1 MSARRI
7 TLRAADPLVADHRIG
22 GVPVVPAAAQIDALL
37 SACAAD
43 RPDRVW
49 QLEQIGF
56 KVPLTVPGPEA
67 GIEVAAGDGRYTV
80 RSLPSAP
87 GGDPVEHSAARVS
100 STPLPP
106 PRYVD
111 VAALRAGCTEHVPSA
126 DMAAWRDASGIAYGP
141 AYRVVR
147 SAHRGPGRMLL
158 MLRAEDGADGGAVPP
173 FVPPPLLDS
182 VFQALGMLDDG
193 SAGMCLPWYVGRL
206 VARRRIS
213 GTVIALV
220 EREETADAGGGAVR
234 GRAVVCSQQGEV
246 LLELDRITLKAAG
259 RVTPVPAEDAATT
272 SAPVDRSATESVPAG
287 GSATASVPADGS
299 ATTSA
304 AGGGSATAPV
314 PAPRSDGRPGTQS
327 AVPTA
332 VPPAT
337 ADGDPAGAGRGPVAV
352 PTVEALVWRET
363 APRSAR
369 PDPAAGAGEPGGTE
383 ESAATGGAAPD
394 AERTVL
400 LVAEHP
406 PRTTEGGP
414 RFLHLT
420 PERLVDEGLDSLPDG
435 TVPQDVVYVAP
446 DGPADDAAAATKAL
460 QDVFAVVRRL
470 AGRTPMTD
478 LLIVTGTAHAV
489 AEGETVDPFM
499 TALWGLGRTLRVEHP
514 RTRIRLADLGSGPD
528 RAGGVADADGAA
540 LVEALHRDG
549 PELALRNG
557 TWYEPEL
564 LTAPPAPARE
574 VRYRG
579 GRFLITGG
587 MGGIGLR
594 VAEFLADEGC
604 ARLTLVGRTVPAEG
618 DARERL
624 DRLAERCDL
633 QIVAADVRS
642 LGESLSGPYD
652 GVFHAAGVLRDGL
665 ARSLMPDRVDAV
677 LGPKVGG
684 THALADLVSE
694 GEHPAFVVLFSS
706 IAAVRANLGQSA
718 YAAANGYLDGYAARR
733 RAEGLPWYSLGWG
746 LWTVGMGEAVAPRAA
761 AHGVAALT
769 EDDGIGLLRTA
780 LGRPPA
786 HYVLSA
792 ANAKDASMT
801 AVTPDAG
808 LWPSLTLAVGK
819 VLHLDSVSAEDDLLE
834 LGLDSMMA
842 VELAASLAADGLDVD
857 PMVFFEHTRVGSLL
871 THLESLPRAATQA
884 PAPPAPAPREPSYAA
899 PVAPGAPAA
908 PAAPAWPAP
917 ALPAEPARPA
927 PATPVRPAATETAP
941 VRADNGF
948 APDWDRYRDTE
959 PAHAAPAGSAPR
971 AARPVPAVTPTR
983 LLPPRPG
990 PEAASAPDAAFA
1002 PAVLP
1007 TPGTAPAPGPRV
1019 PRRTLPGRLDDAPQ
1033 GTFLDRRIDALS
1045 TEDRGIVARGEYFY
1059 EPVIEEASGSR
1070 IKFDGRWF
1078 LNFASY
1084 SYLGLIG
1091 HPYIDEQA
1099 LRAVEQH
1106 GTGAHG
1112 VRLLAGTLHLHREL
1126 ELALARFLGAED
1138 AIVFSSGYMA
1148 NVATVGALVGPGD
1161 TVIGD
1166 VYNHASILDGYRLS
1180 NAKVVTYA
1188 HNDLADLERAL
1199 RKAGDGGRLVVTDA
1213 VFSMD
1218 GDVADLPG
1226 ILELCE
1232 RYDAPLMVDE
1242 AHSLGVL
1249 GDTGRGI
1256 TEHFGIDPDR
1266 VHVKMG
1272 TLSKTVPSAGGYVA
1286 GSRDLIFALKNNAR
1300 GWMFSAAATPAQV
1313 AAAKA
1318 AVDVM
1323 TAAPSLPREL
1333 RLRTT
1338 RYRDQL
1344 HALGFDTLASETPV
1358 VPVICSSADQAVE
1371 MARLCQQDGL
1381 FVQPIVYPAVPR
1393 TLPRLRTIVN
1403 LSHTEAD
1410 LDAAVLTLEKAGR
1423 ACGLIR

>member
-37 SACAAD
+37 SACDAD

-49 QLEQIGF
+49 TLEQIAF
-56 KVPLTVPGPEA
+56 RTPLTVPGTQT
-67 GIEVAAGDGRYTV
+67 GIEVGAAGQGRYAV
-80 RSLPSAP
+80 RSVPSAP
-87 GGDPVEHSAARVS
+87 GAEPVEHSAAQVS
-100 STPLPP
+100 GSPLPP

-111 VAALRAGCTEHVPSA
+111 VAGLRAGCTQQVPLA
-126 DMAAWRDASGIAYGP
+126 DMTAWRDASGITYGP
-141 AYRVVR
+141 AYRVIR

-158 MLRAEDGADGGAVPP
+158 MLRAEDGTDGGAVPP

-193 SAGMCLPWYVGRL
+193 SAGACLPWYVGRL

-220 EREETADAGGGAVR
+220 ERDEPAGTGGASRGAVR
-234 GRAVVCSQQGEV
+234 GRAVVCNQQGEV

-259 RVTPVPAEDAATT
+259 PVAPSRALAPAAPTAPVP
-272 SAPVDRSATESVPAG
+272 SPRS
-287 GSATASVPADGS
+287 ASVPA
-299 ATTSA
+299 APA
-304 AGGGSATAPV
+304 AGGPAGEERAP
-314 PAPRSDGRPGTQS
+314 A
-327 AVPTA
+327 AVPTIE
-332 VPPAT
+332 T
-337 ADGDPAGAGRGPVAV
+337 
-352 PTVEALVWRET
+352 LVWREADPLT
-363 APRSAR
+363 ARSA
-369 PDPAAGAGEPGGTE
+369 DPGT
-383 ESAATGGAAPD
+383 ATDAD
-394 AERTVL
+394 AEGTVL
-400 LVAEHP
+400 LVAARA
-406 PRTTEGGP
+406 PRVPEG
-414 RFLHLT
+414 RQVLHLT
-420 PERLVDEGLDSLPDG
+420 PERLADEGLDALPDG
-435 TVPQDVVYVAP
+435 TVPRDVVYVAP
-446 DGPADDAAAATKAL
+446 DGPADDAAAATEAL
-460 QDVFAVVRRL
+460 QGVFALVRRI
-470 AGRTPMTD
+470 AARPPMPG

-489 AEGETVDPFM
+489 TEGEAVDPLM

-514 RTRIRLADLGSGPD
+514 RSRVRLADLGSG
-528 RAGGVADADGAA
+528 REATAGPEGDDGAA
-540 LVEALHRDG
+540 LWEALRRDG
-549 PELALRNG
+549 TELALRDG
-557 TWYEPEL
+557 VWYEPSL
-564 LTAPPAPARE
+564 QPAPPAPVRE

-587 MGGIGLR
+587 MGGIGLS

-604 ARLTLVGRTVPAEG
+604 ARLTLVGRTVPDRGA
-618 DARERL
+618 ARERL
-624 DRLAERCDL
+624 DRLAGRCDL
-633 QIVAADVRS
+633 DVVTADVRS
-642 LGESLSGPYD
+642 LGEVLSGPFD

-665 ARSLMPDRVDAV
+665 ARSLTPDRVDAV

-684 THALADLVSE
+684 AHALAGLVAD
-694 GEHPAFVVLFSS
+694 GEHPGFVVLFSS

-746 LWTVGMGEAVAPRAA
+746 LWTVGMGEAIAPKAA
-761 AHGVAALT
+761 AHGIAALG
-769 EDDGIGLLRTA
+769 EDDGIALLRTA

-792 ANAKDASMT
+792 AKAKDAPMT

-808 LWPSLTLAVGK
+808 LWPTLTLALRK
-819 VLHLDSVSAEDDLLE
+819 VLHVDSVSPEDDLLE

-842 VELAASLAADGLDVD
+842 VELAAALAADGLDVD
-857 PMVFFEHTRVGSLL
+857 PMVFFERTGVGTLL
-871 THLESLPRAATQA
+871 THLESLPRAAA
-884 PAPPAPAPREPSYAA
+884 PAAPPAARAGAALSIPTPREAPYEAPTTPVTPPPAAPATAVRAPAQPPVPEAPVRPAADGFVPDWDRFRDPGPTSANPAAPPAPAAPVARAA
-899 PVAPGAPAA
+899 PV
-908 PAAPAWPAP
+908 PAP
-917 ALPAEPARPA
+917 ARTAPPLAG
-927 PATPVRPAATETAP
+927 PATASAAGADPAA
-941 VRADNGF
+941 
-948 APDWDRYRDTE
+948 
-959 PAHAAPAGSAPR
+959 GSR
-971 AARPVPAVTPTR
+971 T
-983 LLPPRPG
+983 
-990 PEAASAPDAAFA
+990 
-1002 PAVLP
+1002 
-1007 TPGTAPAPGPRV
+1007 
-1019 PRRTLPGRLDDAPQ
+1019 PRRTLPGRLADAPH

-1045 TEDRGIVARGEYFY
+1045 AEDRGIVAKGEYFY

-1070 IKFDGRWF
+1070 IKFDGRWY

-1091 HPYIDEQA
+1091 HPYIDDQA

-1161 TVIGD
+1161 TVLGD

-1180 NAKVVTYA
+1180 GAKVVTYA

-1318 AVDVM
+1318 AVEVM
-1323 TAAPSLPREL
+1323 AAAPSLTREL
-1333 RLRTT
+1333 RARTT

-1358 VPVICSSADQAVE
+1358 VPVICATADQAVA
-1371 MARLCQQDGL
+1371 MARLCQLDGL

-1410 LDAAVLTLEKAGR
+1410 LDAAVMTLEKAGR

>member
-22 GVPVVPAAAQIDALL
+22 GVPVVPAAVQIDALL
-37 SACAAD
+37 SAGDAD

-49 QLEQIGF
+49 RLEQLAF
-56 KVPLTVPGPEA
+56 KAPLTVPGPEA
-67 GIEVAAGDGRYTV
+67 GIEVAEAGDGRYAV
-80 RSLPSAP
+80 RSVPSAP
-87 GGDPVEHSAARVS
+87 GERPVEHSVARVTG
-100 STPLPP
+100 TPLPP

-111 VAALRAGCTEHVPSA
+111 VAGLGAGCTQRVPLA
-126 DMAAWRDASGIAYGP
+126 DVAAWRDASGIAYGP

-158 MLRAEDGADGGAVPP
+158 MLRAEEGADGGAVPP

-193 SAGMCLPWYVGRL
+193 SAGACLPWYVDRL

-220 EREETADAGGGAVR
+220 ERDEPAGTATGAASGGVVR
-234 GRAVVCSQQGEV
+234 GRAVVCNQQGEV

-259 RVTPVPAEDAATT
+259 PAASAAASRPAGAAVAPAATGAA
-272 SAPVDRSATESVPAG
+272 APAPAG
-287 GSATASVPADGS
+287 GA
-299 ATTSA
+299 
-304 AGGGSATAPV
+304 
-314 PAPRSDGRPGTQS
+314 
-327 AVPTA
+327 
-332 VPPAT
+332 
-337 ADGDPAGAGRGPVAV
+337 PAGAGRAPAVVPV
-352 PTVEALVWRET
+352 TETLVWREAAPAPATGPAAPALAT
-363 APRSAR
+363 APATV
-369 PDPAAGAGEPGGTE
+369 PEEAADAGPATR
-383 ESAATGGAAPD
+383 
-394 AERTVL
+394 AEGTVL
-400 LVAEHP
+400 LVAAHRAHTA
-406 PRTTEGGP
+406 RTIEGRP
-414 RFLHLT
+414 VLHLT
-420 PERLVDEGLDSLPDG
+420 PERLAEEGLDALPEG
-435 TVPQDVVYVAP
+435 TVLRDVVYVAP
-446 DGPADDAAAATKAL
+446 DGPVAADDAAAATRAL
-460 QDVFAVVRRL
+460 QDVFALVRRL
-470 AGRTPMTD
+470 ASRPPMPD

-489 AEGETVDPFM
+489 AEGEAVDPFM

-514 RTRIRLADLGSGPD
+514 RTRIRLADLGSGRG
-528 RAGGVADADGAA
+528 RAAEAEGDDGAA
-540 LVEALHRDG
+540 LREALRRDG
-549 PELALRNG
+549 AELALRDG
-557 TWYEPEL
+557 TWYEPFL
-564 LTAPPAPARE
+564 LPAPPAPARE

-604 ARLTLVGRTVPAEG
+604 ARLTLVGRTVPERG
-618 DARERL
+618 EARERL
-624 DRLAERCDL
+624 DRLAGRCDL
-633 QIVAADVRS
+633 DVVAADVRS
-642 LGESLSGPYD
+642 LGTVLSGPFD

-665 ARSLMPDRVDAV
+665 ARSLTPDRVDAV

-684 THALADLVSE
+684 AHALADLVSG
-694 GEHPAFVVLFSS
+694 GEHPGFVVLFSS

-733 RAEGLPWYSLGWG
+733 RSEGLPWYSLGWG
-746 LWTVGMGEAVAPRAA
+746 LWTVGMGEAVAPAAA

-769 EDDGIGLLRTA
+769 ADDGVALLRTA

-792 ANAKDASMT
+792 ANAKDAPMT

-808 LWPSLTLAVGK
+808 LWPSLTLALRK
-819 VLHLDSVSAEDDLLE
+819 VLHVDSVSAEDDLLE

-842 VELAASLAADGLDVD
+842 VELAASLASDGLDVD
-857 PMVFFEHTRVGSLL
+857 PMVFFEQTRVGTLL
-871 THLESLPRAATQA
+871 THLEGLPRAA
-884 PAPPAPAPREPSYAA
+884 
-899 PVAPGAPAA
+899 APAA
-908 PAAPAWPAP
+908 PAAQAPRTSPYEAPSAPAPVASAPAP
-917 ALPAEPARPA
+917 APASAVRAPARPSL
-927 PATPVRPAATETAP
+927 PEPAP
-941 VRADNGF
+941 VRAADGF
-948 APDWDRYRDTE
+948 VPDWDRFRDTE
-959 PAHAAPAGSAPR
+959 PAPAPRPAPA
-971 AARPVPAVTPTR
+971 PVPAR
-983 LLPPRPG
+983 
-990 PEAASAPDAAFA
+990 AASPR
-1002 PAVLP
+1002 
-1007 TPGTAPAPGPRV
+1007 TAPAPAPAARPAPGAEPAAAARV
-1019 PRRTLPGRLDDAPQ
+1019 PRRTLPGRLADAPH

-1045 TEDRGIVARGEYFY
+1045 GDDRGIVARGEYFY

-1091 HPYIDEQA
+1091 HPYIDDQA
-1099 LRAVEQH
+1099 LRAVERH

-1180 NAKVVTYA
+1180 GAKVVTYA

-1249 GDTGRGI
+1249 GDTGRGV

-1286 GSRDLIFALKNNAR
+1286 GSRDLVFALKNNAR

-1318 AVDVM
+1318 AVEVM
-1323 TAAPSLPREL
+1323 AAAPSLTREL
-1333 RLRTT
+1333 RARTT
-1338 RYRDQL
+1338 RYRDRM

-1358 VPVICSSADQAVE
+1358 VPLVCADADQAVE
-1371 MARLCQQDGL
+1371 MARLCQLDGL

-1403 LSHTEAD
+1403 LSHTDAD
-1410 LDAAVLTLEKAGR
+1410 LDAAAVTLEKAGR